1 MNTKSSPLVDLLL
14 SIIIPSIILMKFS
27 GEDQL
32 GATSALIVALSLPLS
47 LGLYQLIRFK
57 FANYIALLGL
67 VSVLLTGGI
76 GLLKLDVEWLAIK
89 EAAIPAVLGFAVL
102 IAARLRY
109 PLLKKILFNPL
120 VLNTEKISNILG
132 QRGCNEIFEAR
143 LSRATYMLS
152 GTFFFSA
159 TMNYLL
165 AKMIVT
171 SPSGSEAFN
180 EELGRLTLISYPMI
194 AIPSLIM
201 MLAIFYFL
209 WRGINQLTGL
219 KLEEALASSPE
230 NNG

>member
-1 MNTKSSPLVDLLL
+1 MNTRTSPLVDLLL
-14 SIIIPSIILMKFS
+14 SIIIPSFILMKFS
-27 GEDQL
+27 GDDQL

-57 FANYIALLGL
+57 LANYIALLGV

-120 VLNTEKISNILG
+120 VLNTEKISTVLR
-132 QRGCNEIFEAR
+132 QRGCYEIFDAR
-143 LSRATYMLS
+143 LSRATYMIS

-165 AKMIVT
+165 AKLIVT

-194 AIPSLIM
+194 AIPSLIL
-201 MLAIFYFL
+201 MLVIFYFL

-219 KLEEALASSPE
+219 TLEEALASSPQ
-230 NNG
+230 NDG